1 MVIDILTAFAK
12 GVLYRE
18 SGVLNSH
25 QLSVDIFK
33 IIGEGEFEEGAMI
46 FIKIFR
52 GQITTVQILYN
63 PIKPHRKLCSEF

>member
-1 MVIDILTAFAK
+1 MGLTDAMKKVNDILTAFAK

-33 IIGEGEFEEGAMI
+33 IIGEGECRGSATI
-46 FIKIFR
+46 FIKKIR
-52 GQITTVQILYN
+52 
-63 PIKPHRKLCSEF
+63 R

>member
-12 GVLYRE
+12 GGDLYRE

-33 IIGEGEFEEGAMI
+33 IIGEGEFEEGYCD
-46 FIKIFR
+46 FYKNF
-52 GQITTVQILYN
+52 Q
-63 PIKPHRKLCSEF
+63 KLNNHCTDFMQSY

>member
-1 MVIDILTAFAK
+1 MKKVNDILTAFAK

-33 IIGEGEFEEGAMI
+33 IIGEGGMQRGYYDFYKNFQMLNNHCTD
-46 FIKIFR
+46 FI
-52 GQITTVQILYN
+52 QPY
-63 PIKPHRKLCSEF
+63 